1 MTLPHRPSRILADL
15 RALGVAPGQT
25 VMLHA
30 SVKAIGP
37 VMGGPNTI
45 VQSLFDALTPTG
57 TLMMYAGW
65 ADIPDFIDELP
76 ADEQAA
82 YRAEHPA
89 FDPAT
94 ARAVRDHSVL
104 AEVLRTWPATR
115 RSLNPEASMIANGAD
130 AEWLTADHAL
140 DYGYGVASPLA
151 RLVERGGQVLLLGA
165 PLDTITL
172 LHHAEYHARLR
183 DKRVVNYSCPVLQ
196 AGTRVWVDI
205 EDFDTGEPHDAY
217 SLEGVAL
224 AYLAEHPVPQSRVGD
239 AAAYLFPAA
248 PLVAFAV
255 DWLEKHFGPVDPAT
269 SQAGPG

>member
-30 SVKAIGP
+30 SVKAISP

-45 VQSLFDALTPTG
+45 LQALLDALTPKG

-65 ADIPDFIDELP
+65 ADIPDFVDELA

-82 YRAEHPA
+82 YLAEHPA
-89 FDPAT
+89 FDPET

-104 AEVLRTWPATR
+104 AEFLRTWPGTR
-115 RSLNPEASMIANGAD
+115 RSHNPEASMIAKGAA

-140 DYGYGVASPLA
+140 DYGYGAVSPLA
-151 RLVERGGQVLLLGA
+151 RLVERSGQVVLLGA

-183 DKRVVNYSCPVLQ
+183 NKRVIHYRCPLLRS
-196 AGTRVWVDI
+196 GSRVWVDI
-205 EDFDTGEPHDAY
+205 EDFDTSEPHDAY
-217 SLEGVAL
+217 SLEGIAL
-224 AYLAEHPVPQSRVGD
+224 AYLAEHPVPQGRVGD
-239 AAAYLFPAA
+239 AASYLFPAA
-248 PLVAFAV
+248 PLVAFAIE
-255 DWLEKHFGPVDPAT
+255 WLEKHFGPVDLAT
-269 SQAGPG
+269 IQASPG